1 MRGHGCCVG
10 RWNLGAI
17 FFDACVSIAYS
28 QDPRYFRKGEGSGWS
43 RAGYSIP
50 RGFLTR
56 SDSGKTQA
64 NWSNALRKFVGAG
77 LSNLYHPQ
85 ADRGASLT
93 LSRVAISLSYQMFGN
108 LAIEFRPEIHRKVFG
123 QKQGS
128 QIPTPAMRRS
138 VRIKVAFRP
147 STSPFFELM
156 TTEPALPFD
165 DGSPAD
171 RYLSEMISCATS
183 SPHMP
188 YTVPAVHAPTE

>member
-1 MRGHGCCVG
+1 MHAFPSLIHRIPGISVRAKEAAG
-10 RWNLGAI
+10 RE
-17 FFDACVSIAYS
+17 
-28 QDPRYFRKGEGSGWS
+28 P
-43 RAGYSIP
+43 
-50 RGFLTR
+50 
-56 SDSGKTQA
+56 
-64 NWSNALRKFVGAG
+64 
-77 LSNLYHPQ
+77 
-85 ADRGASLT
+85 
-93 LSRVAISLSYQMFGN
+93 GN

-128 QIPTPAMRRS
+128 QIQTPAMSRS

-156 TTEPALPFD
+156 TTEPALPFE

-171 RYLSEMISCATS
+171 RYLPEMISCATS